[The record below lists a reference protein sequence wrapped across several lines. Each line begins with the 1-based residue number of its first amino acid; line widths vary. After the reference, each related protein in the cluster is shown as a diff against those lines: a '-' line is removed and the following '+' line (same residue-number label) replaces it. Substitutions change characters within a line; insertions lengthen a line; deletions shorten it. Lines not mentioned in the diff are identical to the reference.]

1 MIGSPVHPLPHS
13 PPNPPKQQN
22 ELMVPSIVE
31 GAMVILCQCLGPI
44 WLSIFQFSCWERNAM
59 SNQLSNRDR
68 FLWSFSLHW
77 PWISSSGRI
86 SGRYLFWFIR
96 FECIIAIFDNCL
108 EFFRSVHIPKQSCLH
123 VSFLSYSNSR
133 VMKSPFGGLNSQE
146 TSMKRTCTRDIPSML
161 AHQLIRQ
168 PRMNICRCL
177 KFSATGCL
185 NSLLQQKHQV
195 PCCTDRIHRIK
206 PIKTAKIPIDPAP
219 HMKSNPKNWATHGI
233 FTNSQPRQR
242 CISLCRLEVIPA
254 ILNGWKWFH
263 HHLMNTFLKGIRA
276 SMHSFQSILR
286 HKQPSSKIN
295 FFTGFALWGVFFSS
309 HLKLEVS
316 FL

>member
-13 PPNPPKQQN
+13 PPNPPKQQD

-123 VSFLSYSNSR
+123 ASFLSYSNSR
-133 VMKSPFGGLNSQE
+133 VMKSPFGGLNSHE
-146 TSMKRTCTRDIPSML
+146 TSMKRTCTRDIPSMF

-177 KFSATGCL
+177 KFSATGCFKFPFEMEDCCNKNTKCHQ
-185 NSLLQQKHQV
+185 NSQNSHWSCWWLKSWN
-195 PCCTDRIHRIK
+195 
-206 PIKTAKIPIDPAP
+206 KTAHEKQSKELGNSWHLHKLSTEAKVHLVMPFGGDPS
-219 HMKSNPKNWATHGI
+219 HFERMQMVSSSLDEH
-233 FTNSQPRQR
+233 
-242 CISLCRLEVIPA
+242 ISERNQGFNAQLS
-254 ILNGWKWFH
+254 LNFE
-263 HHLMNTFLKGIRA
+263 T
-276 SMHSFQSILR
+276 
-286 HKQPSSKIN
+286 
-295 FFTGFALWGVFFSS
+295 
-309 HLKLEVS
+309 
-316 FL
+316 